1 MSETQTPGAPLNQR
15 LRTALRALARAS
27 APRPAAARRA
37 AKDFEKPLLPAVCAE
52 VRWAFHPPRTWLSG
66 VMANLVLAA
75 AWLLVQPL
83 SVVHSHHVT
92 RHFHHSQLD
101 WVVLVSTYFSSFVL
115 ADVTTTNLLGGDHY
129 RVARGLSDGVAL
141 WRILLIK
148 NLALIA
154 IVGMPTFVVAAALTV
169 WKEGVPQMAMTIPNV
184 AVPILSWLGVG
195 NVISVMHPVGAEPLL
210 RRWRQRRH
218 LRRTAGWLTA
228 ITLPY
233 ALYCVADPMGGIEH
247 RVMWTQIPA
256 AIGPVFGRDTK
267 SFLHLV
273 MAAGVWILGTAFA
286 VLWAR
291 NRGLRFE

>member
-1 MSETQTPGAPLNQR
+1 MSETETPEAPMHHQVR
-15 LRTALRALARAS
+15 AALRALARAS

-37 AKDFEKPLLPAVCAE
+37 AKDFEKPLPAAVGAE
-52 VRWAFHPPRTWLSG
+52 IRWAFHPPRTWLSG

-75 AWLLVQPL
+75 AWLVVQPL
-83 SVVHSHHVT
+83 SVVHSNHMPH
-92 RHFHHSQLD
+92 HFHHNQLD

-129 RVARGLSDGVAL
+129 RVAQGLSDGVPL
-141 WRILLIK
+141 WRVLVIK
-148 NLALIA
+148 NLALIV
-154 IVGMPTFVVAAALTV
+154 IVGLPTLSVAAALTM

-184 AVPILSWLGVG
+184 AVPIVSWLGVG
-195 NVISVMHPVGAEPLL
+195 NVISVMHPVGVEPLL
-210 RRWRQRRH
+210 RRWRQRRN
-218 LRRTAGWLTA
+218 LRRTAGWLLA

-233 ALYCVADPMGGIEH
+233 ALYYVADPMGGVEH

-267 SFLHLV
+267 SFVHLA
-273 MAAGVWILGTAFA
+273 MAMAVWLTGTVVA

-291 NRGLRFE
+291 KRGVRFG

>member
-1 MSETQTPGAPLNQR
+1 MHQQVRN
-15 LRTALRALARAS
+15 ALRALARAS

-37 AKDFEKPLLPAVCAE
+37 AKDFEKPLLSAVFAE

-83 SVVHSHHVT
+83 TVVHSHHVT
-92 RHFHHSQLD
+92 RHFHHNQLD

-129 RVARGLSDGVAL
+129 RVTQGLSDGVPL
-141 WRILLIK
+141 WRMLLIK
-148 NLALIA
+148 NLALIV
-154 IVGMPTFVVAAALTV
+154 IVGLPTFAVAAALTV
-169 WKEGVPQMAMTIPNV
+169 WKEGVPQLAMTIPNV
-184 AVPILSWLGVG
+184 AVPIMSWLGVG
-195 NVISVMHPVGAEPLL
+195 NVISVMHPVGVEPLL
-210 RRWRQRRH
+210 RRWRQRRN
-218 LRRTAGWLTA
+218 LRRTAGWLLA

-233 ALYCVADPMGGIEH
+233 AVYYVADPMGGVEH

-267 SFLHLV
+267 SFVHLG
-273 MAAGVWILGTAFA
+273 MALAVWVIGTAVA
-286 VLWAR
+286 VLWVR
-291 NRGLRFE
+291 KRGLRFG

>member
-1 MSETQTPGAPLNQR
+1 MSETETPEAPMHQQVR
-15 LRTALRALARAS
+15 SGLRALARAS
-27 APRPAAARRA
+27 APRPTAARRA

-83 SVVHSHHVT
+83 SVVHSNHIT
-92 RHFHHSQLD
+92 RHFHHNQLD

-129 RVARGLSDGVAL
+129 RVAQGLSDGVPL
-141 WRILLIK
+141 WRVLLIK
-148 NLALIA
+148 NLALIV
-154 IVGMPTFVVAAALTV
+154 IVGLPTFAAAAALTV

-184 AVPILSWLGVG
+184 AVPIVSWLGVG
-195 NVISVMHPVGAEPLL
+195 NVISAMHPVGVEPLL
-210 RRWRQRRH
+210 RRWRQRRNV
-218 LRRTAGWLTA
+218 RRTAGWLLA

-233 ALYCVADPMGGIEH
+233 AVYYVADPMGGFEH

-267 SFLHLV
+267 SFVHLG
-273 MAAGVWILGTAFA
+273 MALVVWVIGTAVA
-286 VLWAR
+286 VLWVR
-291 NRGLRFE
+291 KRGLRFG

>member
-1 MSETQTPGAPLNQR
+1 MHHQVRA
-15 LRTALRALARAS
+15 ALRALARAS

-37 AKDFEKPLLPAVCAE
+37 AKDFEKPLPAAVGAE
-52 VRWAFHPPRTWLSG
+52 IRWAFHPPRTWLSG

-75 AWLLVQPL
+75 AWLVVQPL
-83 SVVHSHHVT
+83 SVVHSNHMPH
-92 RHFHHSQLD
+92 HFHHNQLD

-129 RVARGLSDGVAL
+129 RVAQGLSDGVPL
-141 WRILLIK
+141 WRVLVIK
-148 NLALIA
+148 NLALIV
-154 IVGMPTFVVAAALTV
+154 IVGLPTLSVAAALTM

-184 AVPILSWLGVG
+184 AVPIVSWLGVG
-195 NVISVMHPVGAEPLL
+195 NVISVMHPVGVEPLL
-210 RRWRQRRH
+210 RRWRQRRN
-218 LRRTAGWLTA
+218 LRRTAGWLLA

-233 ALYCVADPMGGIEH
+233 ALYYVADPMGGVEH

-267 SFLHLV
+267 SFVHLA
-273 MAAGVWILGTAFA
+273 MAMAVWLTGTVVA

-291 NRGLRFE
+291 KRGVRFG